1 MNINN
6 VVLHVVNNADIPSC
20 TGQVHHQDE
29 EPLYVRGLY
38 NTPRCSQSSRHFFS
52 WINIHLGHWWW
63 SRYVNIALHEN
74 THVCDITIRV
84 WFITTRTI
92 TVSNWE
98 EYGGREGERERER
111 EGERERGRE
120 RETWMYNNVYTHICV
135 CRCVGYIIL
144 CGSCR
149 DHSGWKYHWITIET
163 TIIFGDN

>member
-52 WINIHLGHWWW
+52 WINIHLGYWWW

-74 THVCDITIRV
+74 THVFDITIRV

-98 EYGGREGERERER
+98 NMDMEGGRE
-111 EGERERGRE
+111 RE
-120 RETWMYNNVYTHICV
+120 RETWMYIHIHIYMYIYIHV
-135 CRCVGYIIL
+135 DAWGISSYVDHVVIIL
-144 CGSCR
+144 GEN
-149 DHSGWKYHWITIET
+149 TI
-163 TIIFGDN
+163 G